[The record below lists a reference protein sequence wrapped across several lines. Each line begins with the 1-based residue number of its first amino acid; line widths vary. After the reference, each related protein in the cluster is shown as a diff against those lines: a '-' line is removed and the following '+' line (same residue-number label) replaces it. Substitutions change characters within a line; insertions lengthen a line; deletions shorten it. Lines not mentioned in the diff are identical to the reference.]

1 MLRDK
6 LPVLFCRALG
16 LSNIFSLTWFV
27 CHGFQNLKKVD
38 TAADIATSFRLQQG
52 VSLQVY
58 TGSKGLGFGTLSNSE
73 QISHTDA
80 TDLIFCHIESPYNSR
95 SCVKNPDI
103 ELISQGLF

>member
-16 LSNIFSLTWFV
+16 VSNIFSLTFAY
-27 CHGFQNLKKVD
+27 HGFQNLKKVD

-58 TGSKGLGFGTLSNSE
+58 TCSKGLGFGTLSNSE

-80 TDLIFCHIESPYNSR
+80 TDLISCHIESPYNSR
-95 SCVKNPDI
+95 SCVKKPDI
-103 ELISQGLF
+103 ELIVQDLS